1 MNLRHHGSYL
11 CTAAV
16 SAEMTETVTESG
28 NNSAKTET
36 VSENNSAVPEMMKY
50 HSLPQICQT

>member
-1 MNLRHHGSYL
+1 MNLRHRGSYL

-16 SAEMTETVTESG
+16 SIEMAGIVTESE
-28 NNSAKTET
+28 NNSAETES
-36 VSENNSAVPEMMKY
+36 VSENNSAVLEKMKY